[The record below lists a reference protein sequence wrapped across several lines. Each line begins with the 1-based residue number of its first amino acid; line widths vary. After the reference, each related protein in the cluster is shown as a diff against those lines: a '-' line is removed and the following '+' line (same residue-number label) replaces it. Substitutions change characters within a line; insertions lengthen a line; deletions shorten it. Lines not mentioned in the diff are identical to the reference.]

1 MEGQVACVERPY
13 IFCQSHLTDQ
23 NIIWHLV
30 LPCTPLPKR
39 LYHSYILCRL
49 YRKQIDVGLST
60 RFVRDYSTM
69 TCRSRSCF
77 DHHNYKL

>member
-30 LPCTPLPKR
+30 LPCPPLTQKIIS
-39 LYHSYILCRL
+39 LLH
-49 YRKQIDVGLST
+49 
-60 RFVRDYSTM
+60 FM
-69 TCRSRSCF
+69 
-77 DHHNYKL
+77 